1 MESVANKS
9 LAEVYEVLK
18 HLSQIEYNKIPKET
32 IDIIVQNKD
41 NNYKWKYDENKIL
54 SEQNLSREAVA
65 ILSYI
70 NLEYLLN
77 NEKRKLMEEIY
88 EMNEKKLEEKKSELY
103 KTEELFKSKNAPKN
117 GEAQIEDKN
126 VDLIEVKENLFTKFL
141 KKIKSI
147 LKIK

>member
-41 NNYKWKYDENKIL
+41 NNYKWKYDENKSL
-54 SEQNLSREAVA
+54 SKQKLSREAVA

-77 NEKRKLMEEIY
+77 DEKRKLMEEIY
-88 EMNEKKLEEKKSELY
+88 EMNEKKLEKKKSELY
-103 KTEELFKSKNAPKN
+103 KTEELFKSKNVPKN

>member
-41 NNYKWKYDENKIL
+41 KNYKWKYDENKSL
-54 SEQNLSREAVA
+54 SKQKLSREAVA

-77 NEKRKLMEEIY
+77 DEKRKLMEEIY
-88 EMNEKKLEEKKSELY
+88 EMNEKKLEEKKNELY

-117 GEAQIEDKN
+117 GETQIEDEN
-126 VDLIEVKENLFTKFL
+126 VGLIEVKENLFTKFL